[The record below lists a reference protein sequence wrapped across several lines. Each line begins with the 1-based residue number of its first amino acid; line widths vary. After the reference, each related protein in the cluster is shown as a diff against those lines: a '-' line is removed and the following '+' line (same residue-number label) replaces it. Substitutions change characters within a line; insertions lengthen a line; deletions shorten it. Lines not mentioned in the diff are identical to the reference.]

1 MAGEGG
7 AEGSILGV
15 CGGVLPLD
23 KLLVLPEDAFL
34 RGLLH
39 TESRPSLSFVAII
52 FVSLNLP
59 VTNATK
65 LVQVVQGRVTNLL
78 ETCLQSPVGQER
90 PMAHFPSHT
99 SRANAMVS

>member
-34 RGLLH
+34 RGLL
-39 TESRPSLSFVAII
+39 
-52 FVSLNLP
+52 
-59 VTNATK
+59 
-65 LVQVVQGRVTNLL
+65 L